1 MTLLTGTVLGAIAV
15 LAGGEAAFAQQILEI
30 DLGSGRDVINDEWRA
45 IRPGGRFLVDH
56 ERGLLYAVDLE
67 HPDDVMGFSLL
78 TGEPDRLV
86 RIPKGEGPREL
97 PSTVRAVSQASA
109 GGLYVLG
116 DGRVLHLD
124 SLGQVVEDFWRPVVP
139 GGGSAVCDLGGS
151 PAVPSWGGVVRKG
164 RSGDEILGAGVVQ
177 GEALPFHGT
186 VQEIVA
192 KVTSRPTSMFCIGE
206 SAYTVAA
213 FEDAADTV
221 FSYSLNGGEG
231 KILPPSEFAEGRVP
245 WNRKLRLAGDGH
257 GNLVLVRDMALEV
270 AGAVIDPGSGCYAVI
285 RINDPNPTISFGGI
299 VEDSALVL
307 YKDYED
313 TVRNG
318 RPTRTVLYTSGL
330 VKLHPIRRISGE
342 ACPGMFPSLTSESQ
356 RSEHE
361 NDPAPGAGTDP
372 TETDIVVR
380 ERRRPS

>member
-1 MTLLTGTVLGAIAV
+1 MTLLTRTVLGAIAV
-15 LAGGEAAFAQQILEI
+15 LAGGEAVFAQQILEI

-67 HPDDVMGFSLL
+67 HPDDIMGFSLL

-164 RSGDEILGAGVVQ
+164 RSGD
-177 GEALPFHGT
+177 
-186 VQEIVA
+186 
-192 KVTSRPTSMFCIGE
+192 
-206 SAYTVAA
+206 
-213 FEDAADTV
+213 
-221 FSYSLNGGEG
+221 
-231 KILPPSEFAEGRVP
+231 
-245 WNRKLRLAGDGH
+245 
-257 GNLVLVRDMALEV
+257 
-270 AGAVIDPGSGCYAVI
+270 
-285 RINDPNPTISFGGI
+285 
-299 VEDSALVL
+299 
-307 YKDYED
+307 
-313 TVRNG
+313 
-318 RPTRTVLYTSGL
+318 
-330 VKLHPIRRISGE
+330 
-342 ACPGMFPSLTSESQ
+342 
-356 RSEHE
+356 
-361 NDPAPGAGTDP
+361 
-372 TETDIVVR
+372 
-380 ERRRPS
+380 